1 MMKKLKAISFL
12 AVSSF
17 LAAAVLAGT
26 AEAYERIYT
35 LGEKIDGATLVVW
48 AEVLEARELTAS
60 KAKKGEPELVGDYL
74 YRLRV
79 KRVAKGPAKL
89 RAATVVQSPEY
100 RADPRYFEK
109 GRQVLAFLKPAQLGS
124 AFLKKHRLPAQAYY
138 ETFAFRKGV
147 MAVDDSSAPTLVR
160 AIGLYLEAK
169 RAKAATRP
177 AKWAELLASGIPD
190 MQETALMELMDQK
203 YYPALDH
210 YLRALADEN
219 LTGPATKI
227 LTSLEPDS
235 LAPKLPILLLLDR
248 SSSRRIRVNMLQVV
262 SPIDDERVYKLLL
275 KSLKDDNFD
284 MRAVAAKGL
293 ERWKDPKAIKSL
305 KKALKDEDDFVR
317 DAAAEALRKMG
328 FEIEKKKD
336 GYYRI
341 TSEPKLG
348 KT

>member
-1 MMKKLKAISFL
+1 MMNKRKAIGFL

-17 LAAAVLAGT
+17 LATAVLAGT
-26 AEAYERIYT
+26 AAAYERIYT

-48 AEVLEARELTAS
+48 AEVLEARELSAP
-60 KAKKGEPELVGDYL
+60 KAKQGEPELVGDYL

-79 KRVAKGPAKL
+79 KQAVKGPAKL
-89 RAATVVQSPEY
+89 RAVTIVQSPEY
-100 RADPRYFEK
+100 RADPRYYEK
-109 GRQVLAFLKPAQLGS
+109 GRQVLAFLKPAKLGTG
-124 AFLKKHRLPAQAYY
+124 FLKKHRLPAQAYY
-138 ETFAFRKGV
+138 ETFGFRKGV
-147 MAVDDSSAPTLVR
+147 TAVDDSSAPALAR
-160 AIGLYLEAK
+160 AVGLYLQAK
-169 RAKAATRP
+169 RTKPAARP
-177 AKWAELLASGIPD
+177 AKWAELLSSGVPD
-190 MQETALMELMDQK
+190 MQVTALMELMGQK

-227 LTSLEPDS
+227 LTDLEPDS
-235 LAPKLPILLLLDR
+235 LAPRLPILLLLDR

-275 KSLKDDNFD
+275 KSLKDENFD
-284 MRAVAAKGL
+284 MRAVAARGL
-293 ERWKDPKAIKSL
+293 ERWKDPKAVKSL

-341 TSEPKLG
+341 NKEPKLG

>member
-1 MMKKLKAISFL
+1 MDKKLKVSGFL
-12 AVSSF
+12 ALGII
-17 LAAAVLAGT
+17 LAAGLVAGT
-26 AEAYERIYT
+26 AAAYERLYT
-35 LGEKIDGATLVVW
+35 LGERIDGASLVVW
-48 AEVLEARELTAS
+48 AEVMEARELAAS
-60 KAKKGEPELVGDYL
+60 KAKQGEPELVGDYL

-79 KRVAKGPAKL
+79 KQVAKGPVKNKTI
-89 RAATVVQSPEY
+89 TVIQSPEF
-100 RADPRYFEK
+100 RAEPRYYEK
-109 GRQVLAFLKPAQLGS
+109 GRQVLAFLKPAQLGAGFRS
-124 AFLKKHRLPAQAYY
+124 KHRLPAQAYY

-147 MAVDDSSAPTLVR
+147 TAVDDSSAPALVR
-160 AIGLYLEAK
+160 AVGLYLQAK
-169 RAKAATRP
+169 RTKAAARQ

-190 MQETALMELMDQK
+190 MQETALMELLDQK

-227 LTSLEPDS
+227 LTGLEPDS

-275 KSLKDDNFD
+275 KSLKDENFD

-293 ERWKDPKAIKSL
+293 ERWKDPRAIKSL

-341 TSEPKLG
+341 TREPKAG

>member
-1 MMKKLKAISFL
+1 MMNKRKAIGFL

-17 LAAAVLAGT
+17 LATAVLAGK
-26 AEAYERIYT
+26 AAAYERIYT
-35 LGEKIDGATLVVW
+35 LGEKIDGASLVVW
-48 AEVLEARELTAS
+48 AEVSEVRELVS
-60 KAKKGEPELVGDYL
+60 PNAKKGEPGLVGDYL
-74 YRLRV
+74 YRLKV

-89 RAATVVQSPEY
+89 RAVTIVQSPEY
-100 RADPRYFEK
+100 RADPRYYEK
-109 GRQVLAFLKPAQLGS
+109 GRQVMAFLKPAQLG
-124 AFLKKHRLPAQAYY
+124 AGFLKKHRLPAQAYY

-147 MAVDDSSAPTLVR
+147 TAVDDSSAPGLIR
-160 AIGLYLEAK
+160 AVGLYLEAK
-169 RAKAATRP
+169 KTKPHQRP
-177 AKWAELLASGIPD
+177 AKWAELLSSGIPD
-190 MQETALMELMDQK
+190 MQVTALMELMDHK

-227 LTSLEPDS
+227 LIGLDPDS

-275 KSLKDDNFD
+275 KALKDDNFE

-293 ERWKDPKAIKSL
+293 ERWKDPKAVKSL

-336 GYYRI
+336 GYYKI
-341 TSEPKLG
+341 NKEPKY
-348 KT
+348 

>member
-1 MMKKLKAISFL
+1 MKKAYWLT
-12 AVSSF
+12 
-17 LAAAVLAGT
+17 AAGVLLTVLLLPKT
-26 AEAYERIYT
+26 AAAYERIYT
-35 LGEKIDGATLVVW
+35 LGEKIDGSALVVW
-48 AEVLEARELTAS
+48 AEVIESRELSAP
-60 KAKKGEPELVGDYL
+60 KAKRTEPELVGDYL

-79 KRVAKGPAKL
+79 RQVAKGPAKL
-89 RAATVVQSPEY
+89 RTITVIQSPEY
-100 RADPRYFEK
+100 RAEPRYYEK
-109 GRQVLAFLKPAQLGS
+109 GKQVLAFLKPAQLGAS
-124 AFLKKHRLPAQAYY
+124 FRSKHRLPAQAYY

-147 MAVDDSSAPTLVR
+147 TAVDDSSAPALVR
-160 AIGLYLEAK
+160 AVGQYLQAK
-169 RAKAATRP
+169 RTKSADRP
-177 AKWAELLASGIPD
+177 AKWAELLSSGIPD
-190 MQETALMELMDQK
+190 MQETALMELMDQR

-227 LTSLEPDS
+227 LTGLDPDS
-235 LAPKLPILLLLDR
+235 LAPHLPLLLQLER
-248 SSSRRIRVNMLQVV
+248 SPSRRVRVNMLQVV

-275 KSLKDDNFD
+275 KSLKDENFD

-328 FEIEKKKD
+328 FEIEKKND

-341 TSEPKLG
+341 TKEPK
-348 KT
+348 KNET

>member
-1 MMKKLKAISFL
+1 MRILTNILAWVLLIGMTGTKA
-12 AVSSF
+12 A
-17 LAAAVLAGT
+17 
-26 AEAYERIYT
+26 AYERIYT
-35 LGEKIDGATLVVW
+35 LGEKIDGASLVVW
-48 AEVLEARELTAS
+48 AEVIEARELSAPNTK
-60 KAKKGEPELVGDYL
+60 KAEPELVGDYI

-79 KRVAKGPAKL
+79 KRVGKGQPKI
-89 RAATVVQSPEY
+89 RTATVIQSPEY
-100 RADPRYFEK
+100 RADPRYYEK
-109 GRQVLAFLKPAQLGS
+109 GKQVVAFLKPTRPS
-124 AFLKKHRLPAQAYY
+124 AAFRRKHRLPAQAYY

-147 MAVDDSSAPTLVR
+147 AAVDDSSAPGMLR
-160 AIGLYLEAK
+160 AVGLYLEAK
-169 RAKAATRP
+169 RSKPGLRP

-190 MQETALMELMDQK
+190 MQETAMMELMDQK

-227 LTSLEPDS
+227 LTGLDPDS
-235 LAPKLPILLLLDR
+235 LAGRLPILLMLDR
-248 SSSRRIRVNMLQVV
+248 SASRRIRVNMLQVV

-275 KSLKDDNFD
+275 KSLKDENFE

-317 DAAAEALRKMG
+317 DAAAEALRGMG
-328 FEIEKKKD
+328 FFLEKKKD

-341 TSEPKLG
+341 TREPKAS

>member
-1 MMKKLKAISFL
+1 MKRGVFFTALISIMVIQ
-12 AVSSF
+12 A
-17 LAAAVLAGT
+17 T
-26 AEAYERIYT
+26 AYERIYT
-35 LGEKIDGATLVVW
+35 LGEKIDGAALIVW
-48 AEVLEARELTAS
+48 AEVTEVRELTAP

-89 RAATVVQSPEY
+89 RTVTVIQSPEY
-100 RADPRYFEK
+100 RADPRYFAK
-109 GRQVLAFLKPAQLGS
+109 GGQVLAFLKPSQPGA
-124 AFLKKHRLPAQAYY
+124 AFLKKHRLAAQRYY

-147 MAVDDSSAPTLVR
+147 TAVDDSSAPGLVR
-160 AIGLYLEAK
+160 AVGLYLEAK
-169 RAKAATRP
+169 RSRPALRP
-177 AKWAELLASGIPD
+177 AKWAALLATGIPD

-203 YYPALDH
+203 YYPALDL

-227 LTSLEPDS
+227 LTGLEPDS
-235 LAPKLPILLLLDR
+235 LAPKLPLLLVLER
-248 SSSRRIRVNMLQVV
+248 SPSRRVRVNMLQVV
-262 SPIDDERVYKLLL
+262 SPVDDERVYKLLL
-275 KSLKDDNFD
+275 KSIKDENFE
-284 MRAVAAKGL
+284 MRAVAARGL
-293 ERWKDPKAIKSL
+293 ERWKDPKAVKPL

-328 FEIEKKKD
+328 FGIERKKD

-341 TSEPKLG
+341 TTEPKAS